1 MYGESAIS
9 QAGMNLAYRQ
19 PNVAAKNARA
29 GETWEA
35 AKDFEAVFISSM
47 IQPMFESLE
56 TDGMF
61 GGGQGEKVFRSMM
74 VQEYGRKMVDA
85 GGIGLADKVYEA
97 MLQAQEGK

>member
-9 QAGMNLAYRQ
+9 QAGMSLAYQQ
-19 PNVAAKNARA
+19 PKVAAGNGRA
-29 GETWEA
+29 GATWEA

-47 IQPMFESLE
+47 IQPMFDSLE

-85 GGIGLADKVYEA
+85 GGIGLADKVYEV
-97 MLQAQEGK
+97 MLKAQEGA